1 MEQGCENMGDS
12 VEGKASLI
20 RGPALVSLE
29 TEQGVLEQATGRIL
43 RLRIEGPVPRVIAEY
58 G

>member
-1 MEQGCENMGDS
+1 MGDS